1 MIWWL
6 IGKLQF
12 LYSALRK
19 GRVDREIDDEF
30 RFHLEMTINENLKAG
45 MSADEATK
53 DALQRFGSL
62 TRIKES
68 SREVRRGITLESI
81 AHDIR
86 HGARLLRKHPG
97 FSLVLVLTMA
107 LGIGANAAIFSVVDS
122 VLLRP
127 LPYERPHELALIWS
141 TFQLMGAPRAPSS
154 GIQLQAIRDRSKLF
168 QDVAGIWVGNGT
180 LAGNLEPEQV
190 KIGDVTTNFFSV
202 LGVRPS
208 LGGSF
213 TPEKDGNGLQEIMLS
228 HGLWQR
234 RFAGDKNI
242 VGKGILLNGRSFTVV
257 GVLSQDFVL
266 AFPVDANVPMNVQ
279 AYIPFQENIYE
290 GPRDL
295 YYIRLLARM
304 QPGVTVAQAQAE
316 QDTVAAQLRSE
327 FSEYNKENLQ
337 LNVVQLH
344 QDVVRDIKPALMAL
358 FVGAG
363 LVLLISCFNV
373 SNLLLAHASTRR
385 KEIALRVAIGAS
397 RMRIARQLLTESLMV
412 CLLGGAFGLGIGWI
426 GLKLL
431 LSIRPEILT
440 RVGSV
445 SINLALVGFVSAI
458 TFGCGL
464 IASLAPLLEL
474 RKLKLIEPL
483 KEEARSTSG
492 RSRQRT
498 RSLLMV
504 SEMALGFVLLVGAGL
519 MIRTLIQ
526 LHRVSPGFNP
536 ARVLTFEMIPA
547 GGQSQRRTSFV
558 DHCEQKLAALPG
570 VEAVGAISHLPL
582 DDYPNWY
589 SPYAPEGI
597 AEDQK
602 ANLLAD
608 YRAVTP
614 GYFQAIGAQLV
625 SGRYFDKHDDAG
637 GRQVV
642 IIDSMLARQT
652 WPVESA
658 LGKRLNIERF
668 TDEGFANGWSEVV
681 GVVEHIKGQ
690 SLLKPIRGQI
700 YIPYPQSS
708 REHLSF
714 VLRTS
719 QDPSALAA
727 LVRKEIN
734 QIDKTRAIAK
744 VRPMDDYV
752 TRALA
757 PTNFTTVLASVFAIV
772 ALLLATVGIYAV
784 VSYSASQ
791 RTHEM
796 GVRMAL
802 GARPASIL
810 RLVLKEGLVLTAVGV
825 ALGLAGSL
833 ALSNYIS
840 SLLFGVT
847 SKDPLTY
854 FVMILV
860 IPLASIAA
868 CWRPARKAASGN
880 VLDALRK

>member
-1 MIWWL
+1 M
-6 IGKLQF
+6 GKLQF

-19 GRVDREIDDEF
+19 GRVDREIDDEL

-45 MSADEATK
+45 MSTDEATK
-53 DALQRFGSL
+53 DAFKRFGSL

-97 FSLVLVLTMA
+97 FSFVLVITMA

-127 LPYERPHELALIWS
+127 LPYERPNELALIWS
-141 TFQLMGAPRAPSS
+141 SFQLMGASRAPSS
-154 GIQLQAIRDRSKLF
+154 GTQLQEIRDRSQLLK
-168 QDVAGIWVGNGT
+168 DVAGIWVGNGT
-180 LAGNLEPEQV
+180 LAGTLEPEQV

-202 LGVRPS
+202 LGVKPS

-213 TPEKDGNGLQEIMLS
+213 TPEKDGNGLKEIMLTY
-228 HGLWQR
+228 GLWQR
-234 RFAGDKNI
+234 RFAADKDI

-257 GVLSQDFVL
+257 GVLAKDFVL

-279 AYIPFQENIYE
+279 AFVPFQENIYE
-290 GPRDL
+290 GPKDL

-304 QPGVTVAQAQAE
+304 KPGVTIEQAQAE
-316 QDTVAAQLRSE
+316 ATSVATQLRT
-327 FSEYNKENLQ
+327 EYAEYKKENLQ
-337 LNVVQLH
+337 FNVVQLH
-344 QDVVRDIKPALMAL
+344 QDVVRDIKPALLAL

-363 LVLLISCFNV
+363 LVVLISCFNV

-397 RMRIARQLLTESLMV
+397 RSRIARQLLTESLLV
-412 CLLGGAFGLGIGWI
+412 CFLGGVLGLGIGWV

-431 LSIRPEILT
+431 LTIRPEILT

-445 SINLALVGFVSAI
+445 SINLPLVAFVSAL

-483 KEEARSTSG
+483 KEEARATSG
-492 RSRQRT
+492 RAKQRT

-519 MIRTLIQ
+519 MIRTLVQ

-536 ARVLTFEMIPA
+536 SKVLTFEMIPA
-547 GGQSQRRTSFV
+547 GGLSQRRTSFV
-558 DHCEQKLAALPG
+558 DLCEQKLAALPG

-614 GYFQAIGAQLV
+614 GYFQAIGAQLIA
-625 SGRYFDKHDDAG
+625 GRSFDKHDTAEG
-637 GRQVV
+637 HPVV
-642 IIDSMLARQT
+642 IVDSMLARQT
-652 WPVESA
+652 WSNDSP
-658 LGKRLNIERF
+658 LGRRINIERF
-668 TDEGFANGWSEVV
+668 TDEGFANGWAEVV

-690 SLLKPIRGQI
+690 SLLKSIRGQI

-719 QDPSALAA
+719 QDPSALAG
-727 LVRKEIN
+727 LVRKEISE
-734 QIDKTRAIAK
+734 IDKTRAIAK
-744 VRPMDDYV
+744 VRPMEDYV
-752 TRALA
+752 SRALA
-757 PTNFTTVLASVFAIV
+757 PTNFTTVLATVFAVV

-784 VSYSASQ
+784 VSYSVSQ

-802 GARPASIL
+802 GARPANIL
-810 RLVLKEGLVLTAVGV
+810 RLVLKEGLALTAVGV
-825 ALGLAGSL
+825 TLGLAGAL
-833 ALSNYIS
+833 VLSNYIS
-840 SLLFGVT
+840 SLLFEVT
-847 SKDPLTY
+847 AKDPLTY
-854 FVMILV
+854 FVMALV

>member
-1 MIWWL
+1 MWWL

-12 LYSALRK
+12 LFSALTK
-19 GRVDREIDDEF
+19 GRVDRQIDDEL
-30 RFHLEMTINENLKAG
+30 RFHLEMTIKENLAAG
-45 MSADEATK
+45 MSTEEATA
-53 DALQRFGSL
+53 DAMKRFGSL

-68 SREVRRGITLESI
+68 SREVRRGLTLESI
-81 AHDIR
+81 GQDIR
-86 HGARLLRKHPG
+86 HGLRLLRKHPG
-97 FSLVLVLTMA
+97 FSSVLVITIA

-127 LPYERPHELALIWS
+127 LPYERPRELALIWS
-141 TFQLMGAPRAPSS
+141 TFQLMGASRAPAS
-154 GIQLQAIRDRSKLF
+154 GIQLREIRDRSRLL

-202 LGVRPS
+202 LGVRPA
-208 LGGSF
+208 LGGYFS
-213 TPEKDGNGLQEIMLS
+213 PEKDGNDLQEIMLS
-228 HGLWQR
+228 YGLWQR
-234 RFAGDKNI
+234 RFAGDKSI

-266 AFPVDANVPMNVQ
+266 AFPADANVPMNVQ
-279 AYIPFQENIYE
+279 AYVPFQENIYE

-295 YYIRLLARM
+295 YYIRILARM
-304 QPGVTVAQAQAE
+304 KTGVDIHQAQAE
-316 QDTVAAQLRSE
+316 ANTVAAQLRNE
-327 FSEYNKENLQ
+327 YSEYNKENLQ
-337 LNVVQLH
+337 LDVVQLH
-344 QDVVRDIKPALMAL
+344 QDVVRDIKPALLAL

-363 LVLLISCFNV
+363 LVVLISCFNV

-397 RMRIARQLLTESLMV
+397 RWRIARQLVTESLLV
-412 CLLGGAFGLGIGWI
+412 CFVGGALGLAIGWI

-440 RVGSV
+440 RVGSIG
-445 SINLALVGFVSAI
+445 INLSLVGFVCAL
-458 TFGCGL
+458 TFGSGL
-464 IASLAPLLEL
+464 LASLAPLLEL

-492 RSRQRT
+492 RAKQRT

-547 GGQSQRRTSFV
+547 GRSGEIRSSFV
-558 DHCEQKLAALPG
+558 SECERKLGAIPG

-608 YRAVTP
+608 YRAITP

-625 SGRYFDKHDDAG
+625 AGRYFDQHDDAKG
-637 GRQVV
+637 HQVV
-642 IIDSMLARQT
+642 IVDSMLARQT
-652 WPVESA
+652 WPADSA
-658 LGKRLNIERF
+658 IGKRLNVEHF
-668 TDEGFANGWSEVV
+668 SDEGFANDWAEVV

-690 SLLKPIRGQI
+690 SLLKSIRGQI

-719 QDPSALAA
+719 QEPTTLAA
-727 LVRKEIN
+727 SVRNEIN

-744 VRPMDDYV
+744 VRPMDAYV
-752 TRALA
+752 SKALA

-784 VSYSASQ
+784 VSYSVSQ

-802 GARPASIL
+802 GARPANIL
-810 RLVLKEGLVLTAVGV
+810 RMVLKEALVLTAAGL
-825 ALGLAGSL
+825 AIGLAGSVM
-833 ALSNYIS
+833 LSNFMS
-840 SLLFGVT
+840 TLLFEVT
-847 SKDPLTY
+847 PRDPLTY
-854 FVMILV
+854 LVMAVL
-860 IPLASIAA
+860 IPLAAMAA
-868 CWRPARKAASGN
+868 CWRPARRAAAGN
-880 VLDALRK
+880 VLDALRN